1 MPTYDYLCTKCGHKF
16 EEIQKM
22 SDPSLT
28 KCPECKGKLKRLI
41 GTGIGIIF
49 KGSGFY
55 VTDSRSSSTAGG
67 AGKKDAS
74 STAESAKSEPA
85 ASTADKG
92 SDKGY
97 GKGSDGGSDKGSD
110 KNPDKSATKTES
122 KDSGSGASKS

>member
-74 STAESAKSEPA
+74 STAESAKSQPA

-97 GKGSDGGSDKGSD
+97 D